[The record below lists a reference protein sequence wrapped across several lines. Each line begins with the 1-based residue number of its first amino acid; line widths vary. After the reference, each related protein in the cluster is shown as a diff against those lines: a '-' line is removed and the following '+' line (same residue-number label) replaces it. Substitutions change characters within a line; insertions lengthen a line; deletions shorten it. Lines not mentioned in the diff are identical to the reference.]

1 MIRIVWL
8 TKKLHCS
15 TKSIILNLFMVNV
28 VIQMMFYI
36 INASI
41 NYENY
46 NIIILGNILKFRLIK

>member
-1 MIRIVWL
+1 MDSWKM
-8 TKKLHCS
+8 T
-15 TKSIILNLFMVNV
+15 IICKIKDFEGN
-28 VIQMMFYI
+28 I